1 MEEKGYR
8 YGLHKVPGI
17 GNKTAISLL
26 QKGISAKELFG
37 MKEERIK
44 ALLLPMQAQA
54 FLDYRRNTDLEKD
67 YENLRN
73 SSVKM
78 VTFFDRDYPAGLKK
92 IEDPPFV
99 LYYIGKLPEQGRV
112 SLAIIGAREC
122 SAYGSSMAAAF
133 ARGAAFAGVDVI
145 SGMARGIDGI
155 AQEHALAEGGETY
168 AVLGCGVDICYPKS
182 NRELYDRIP
191 EKGGICSPYPPG
203 TEPVKTLFPYRN
215 KIVAGLSDAV
225 LVIEARQKS
234 GTLITVDMALE
245 QGKDVYAVPGRLVD
259 RLSDGCNYL
268 LRQGAGIALSPED
281 LMAELL
287 LLKNRSGAAKKRAE
301 KGAEDAGESLA
312 EGRKA
317 EKVKS
322 KTPEDDRQGT
332 DEGLLKYLDVMPRSV
347 DEICESV
354 KADGENPV
362 ISKLLFELIGLCMA
376 GKARQISGNYFIKI
390 I

>member
-26 QKGISAKELFG
+26 QKGISARELFE

-44 ALLLPMQAQA
+44 ALLLSMQAQA
-54 FLDYRRNTDLEKD
+54 FLDYRQKTDLEKE
-67 YENLRN
+67 YEKLKR
-73 SSVKM
+73 SGIKM

-99 LYYIGKLPEQGRV
+99 LYYLGKLPQKEGV

-122 SAYGSSMAAAF
+122 SAYGSAMAAAF
-133 ARGAAFAGVDVI
+133 GRGAAFAGVRVV

-155 AQEHALAEGGETY
+155 AQEHAFSEGGETY

-182 NRELYDRIP
+182 NRELYEKIP
-191 EKGGICSPYPPG
+191 ERGGICSPYPPG
-203 TEPVKTLFPYRN
+203 TVPVKNLFPYRN

-268 LRQGAGIALSPED
+268 IRQGAGIALSPED
-281 LMAELL
+281 LMAELV
-287 LLKNRSGAAKKRAE
+287 LLKNRRGK
-301 KGAEDAGESLA
+301 AGE
-312 EGRKA
+312 
-317 EKVKS
+317 EKHQKPQ
-322 KTPEDDRQGT
+322 TPDPASEQ
-332 DEGLLKYLDVMPRSV
+332 GLLKYLDLMPRSV
-347 DEICESV
+347 DEISE
-354 KADGENPV
+354 KMQADGAGEPL
-362 ISKLLFELIGLCMA
+362 SKLLFDLIGLCME
-376 GKARQISGNYFIKI
+376 GKAKQIGGNYFIKI

>member
-1 MEEKGYR
+1 MEEKGYI
-8 YGLHKVPGI
+8 YGLHKIPGI
-17 GNKTAISLL
+17 GNKTAIHLL
-26 QKGISAKELFG
+26 QKGIRAEELFQ
-37 MKEERIK
+37 MPEERIK
-44 ALLLPMQAQA
+44 ALLLPKQADA
-54 FLDYRRNTDLEKD
+54 LIDFRNGTDLEKN
-67 YENLRN
+67 YEELARSNI
-73 SSVKM
+73 KM
-78 VTFFDRDYPAGLKK
+78 VTFFEQEYPARLKT
-92 IEDPPFV
+92 IQDPPLV
-99 LYYIGKLPEQGRV
+99 LYYLGKLPEEGRV

-133 ARGAAFAGVDVI
+133 ARGAAFAGVNVI

-155 AQEHALAEGGETY
+155 AQENALGEGGETY
-168 AVLGCGVDICYPKS
+168 AVLGCGVDICYPAS
-182 NRELYDRIP
+182 NRKLYDRIP
-191 EKGGICSPYPPG
+191 EEGGICSPYPPG
-203 TEPVKTLFPYRN
+203 TEPVKNLFPYRN

-287 LLKNRSGAAKKRAE
+287 LLKNRSGGAGKK
-301 KGAEDAGESLA
+301 
-312 EGRKA
+312 KA
-317 EKVKS
+317 EITGEFKV
-322 KTPEDDRQGT
+322 EDTEGERMERTGQASQEQG
-332 DEGLLKYLDVMPRSV
+332 LMKYLDVMPRSV
-347 DEICESV
+347 DEICEKMRDEGKS
-354 KADGENPV
+354 PV
-362 ISKLLFELIGLCMA
+362 VSQLLFELIGLCME